1 MKNNISKLEINSKG
15 IYVNGRRV
23 STLILDKIKGL
34 RTYTPSQEEISEI
47 GPETKLVLDD
57 KVVINLPAG
66 QPIII
71 NIGGNV
77 YGRLEISSCQE
88 LHVAGNMKGN
98 IDVASGVVAIAGDIE
113 GNIHGGA
120 VNVDVHGDI
129 SGEVK
134 VSAGTIKKI
143 KR

>member
-1 MKNNISKLEINSKG
+1 MKENISRLEINSKG

-34 RTYTPSQEEISEI
+34 RTYTPTQEEAPEI

-66 QPIII
+66 QPVII

-77 YGRLEISSCQE
+77 YGRLEVSSCQE

-98 IDVASGVVAIAGDIE
+98 IDVASGVVAVAGDVE
-113 GNIHGGA
+113 GNIQGGS
-120 VNVDVHGDI
+120 VNVDVHGDVTGDI
-129 SGEVK
+129 K
-134 VSAGTIKKI
+134 VSAGTIKRVK
-143 KR
+143 K